1 MSEKLSWS
9 WAVRPILWFAL
20 AYTINQI
27 LHELAHAMT
36 ACALGIPST
45 LFHFFVDLDQERA
58 TSGER
63 ALFGV
68 AGPVFSL
75 AFGTLC
81 WLARGKSRGS
91 ASELP
96 LFYLSVFGLSI
107 FFGNLISASFVGD
120 FSKAAIA
127 LGLPRTARYI
137 ASAAGALSLAVL
149 LFWAGGK
156 LRRWMPVDAGPV
168 RGTLGIVV
176 LPALI
181 GTALVI
187 LVNQPMPRG
196 FVGARAAEASFW
208 MFAAAGALVKGRNPR
223 NGSGSSPWRWP
234 DVALFL
240 LVVLIVRIMARG
252 IPFAP

>member
-1 MSEKLSWS
+1 MKSHESWV
-9 WAVRPILWFAL
+9 ARPILWFAI
-20 AYTINQI
+20 AYTVNQI
-27 LHELAHAMT
+27 LHELAHALT
-36 ACALGIPST
+36 AYSLGIPST
-45 LFHFFVDLDQERA
+45 LFHFYVDLDQERA
-58 TSGER
+58 TLGER

-81 WLARGKSRGS
+81 GLAYRRGKGS
-91 ASELP
+91 AAEMP

-120 FSKAAIA
+120 FSRAAVA
-127 LGLPRTARYI
+127 LGLPRTARYA
-137 ASAAGALSLAVL
+137 ASMAGALSLAAL

-156 LRRWMPVDAGPV
+156 LRRWVPVDAGPV
-168 RGTLGIVV
+168 RGTFGIVA

-187 LVNQPMPRG
+187 LVNQPMRG
-196 FVGARAAEASFW
+196 GFLGARAAEASFW
-208 MFAAAGALVKGRNPR
+208 IFAAAGALVKWRNPR
-223 NGSGSSPWRWP
+223 DGSGSSPWRWP

-240 LVVLIVRIMARG
+240 LAVLIVRVMARG
-252 IPFAP
+252 IPFVP